1 MSKEGIVAVR
11 PYENQADP
19 RDFHPFGLP
28 DSSSFAHCFYT
39 ASFSRLILD
48 QLLSVGLSVFDHTH
62 EVEPGRKSR
71 DGDLEGQLIRL
82 E

>member
-1 MSKEGIVAVR
+1 MPFV
-11 PYENQADP
+11 PYENRADP

-28 DSSSFAHCFYT
+28 DNNSLARCFYT
-39 ASFSRLILD
+39 ATVSRGLILD
-48 QLLSVGLSVFDHTH
+48 QLLSVCLSVFDDAH

-71 DGDLEGQLIRL
+71 DRDLEGRLICL